1 MPLGT
6 RLRDLN
12 VPSWAGDNQDTAAH
26 AEGGSSYS
34 VPAGYAQVGIVVNS
48 RNLSKEAGNL
58 CVFFFNIKSLD
69 FQMMTANFKN

>member
-12 VPSWAGDNQDTAAH
+12 IPSWSGDNLDAAAR

-48 RNLSKEAGNL
+48 PNLSKEAGNL
-58 CVFFFNIKSLD
+58 CVFFL
-69 FQMMTANFKN
+69 T